1 MTTMKT
7 MKVETFI
14 TVKTVS
20 EGNMR
25 EHWGS
30 RAGRHKKQKT
40 ATALALKPY
49 ADCVKLPC
57 HVTLI
62 RISPRPLDDDNLQF
76 SFKAIRDAVADF
88 LIPGLKA
95 GRADNDPRITWGY
108 DQRKE
113 GKEKG
118 FRIELVWEAPAQES
132 VERNGSSMDD
142 LRDSSSRDLS

>member
-1 MTTMKT
+1 MEIE
-7 MKVETFI
+7 VFVPI
-14 TVKTVS
+14 KTVS

-30 RAGRHKKQKT
+30 RAGRHKKQKI
-40 ATALALKPY
+40 ATAAALKPFT
-49 ADCVKLPC
+49 VKLPC

-62 RISPRPLDDDNLQF
+62 RISARPLDDDNLQF
-76 SFKAIRDAVADF
+76 SFKAIRDAIADV

-95 GRADNDPRITWGY
+95 GRADNDPRITWAY

-118 FRIELVWEAPAQES
+118 FKIRLAWQSPAQECAES
-132 VERNGSSMDD
+132 IGNSTDD
-142 LRDSSSRDLS
+142 PHD